1 MNEIVE
7 QSSNIKR
14 YLSGVFE
21 EELNIYVQEQ
31 TLLRMKNTYN
41 KLCIPAKIQK
51 PYQEQTKTEIPYY
64 MTLVGLICGFVYGI
78 IKTII
83 EYIHSG
89 GGFGNFIL
97 AIIMFIIC
105 ALIGAVVGGLT
116 LGTFVGFIA
125 SCVEKQKIEDNYQI
139 QVKQY
144 NDKVKKDNLRLKIEK
159 KQKEALY
166 NEINAMEMQIADN
179 KNKLHK
185 IYEYGV
191 LYPDYQNI
199 YAVSSIYGYF
209 KKGRTAS
216 LEFNAKT
223 GDQGAYNIYENE
235 LRSNIIIRNT
245 QEIINRLDEI
255 AKYQYE
261 LTDGLRKANEQINSL
276 CSGIN
281 THIKKTANALQN
293 IERCQSVIE
302 YNSTQTKNQLDFMS
316 WLQLTYL

>member
-7 QSSNIKR
+7 QSINIKR

-31 TLLRMKNTYN
+31 TLIRMKNTYN

-51 PYQEQTKTEIPYY
+51 PCQKQAKTEIPYY
-64 MTLVGLICGFVYGI
+64 MLLVGLICGFVYGI

-97 AIIMFIIC
+97 AIIMFVIC

-116 LGTFVGFIA
+116 LGTIVGFIA
-125 SCVEKQKIEDNYQI
+125 LCIEKQKNEDNYQT

-144 NDKVKKDNLRLKIEK
+144 NDKVEKDNLRLKIEK

-166 NEINAMEMQIADN
+166 NEINAMGMQIADN

-185 IYEYGV
+185 IYEYGI

-216 LEFNAKT
+216 LEFNAET

-235 LRSNIIIRNT
+235 LRANIIIRNT
-245 QEIINRLDEI
+245 QEIIKRLDEI
-255 AKYQYE
+255 SNYQYE
-261 LTDGLRKANEQINSL
+261 LANGLNRANEQITLL
-276 CSGIN
+276 CSSISA
-281 THIKKTANALQN
+281 HIKKTSNSLEN
-293 IERCQSVIE
+293 IERCQGIIE
-302 YNSTQTKNQLDFMS
+302 YNSTQAKNQLDFMS
-316 WLQLTYL
+316 WLQLTYI